1 MSAARSG
8 AGGRDLHLLAL
19 KLLLA
24 PALVGLASLTGR
36 RFGPRAAGLAA
47 SLPIVAGPALLF
59 FALEQGT
66 LFAARAASGALL
78 GLVPLSLFCL
88 VHLRLAHK
96 ASRLPRGLSA
106 PLCLLSG
113 WAAFL
118 AAALALRPLPVPSWA
133 APLVG
138 AFALVAGLVLA
149 PSPADDG
156 QVSAR
161 HHPALELLLRMLSAA
176 LLLATLTGLAAR
188 LGPVSSGL
196 LTPFPV
202 ASSVLVLGTHL
213 AEGPSSLCELVRGF
227 LFGLFGFVAFLAVL
241 SVALVPLG
249 AAKAFA
255 LGLCGSLFVAALLS
269 VRPWRRARTTQRP
282 GATG

>member
-1 MSAARSG
+1 M
-8 AGGRDLHLLAL
+8 
-19 KLLLA
+19 
-24 PALVGLASLTGR
+24 
-36 RFGPRAAGLAA
+36 
-47 SLPIVAGPALLF
+47 LLF
-59 FALEQGT
+59 FTLEQGT

-78 GLVPLSLFCL
+78 GLVPLALFCL

-96 ASRLPRGLSA
+96 LSRLPRRLSA

-118 AAALALRPLPVPSWA
+118 AAALVLRRLPVPSWA
-133 APLVG
+133 APLLG
-138 AFALVAGLVLA
+138 ACALVAGLAFA

-161 HHPALELLLRMLSAA
+161 HHPALELGLRMLAAA
-176 LLLATLTGLAAR
+176 LLVASLTGLSAR

-202 ASSVLVLGTHL
+202 ASSVLVFGTHL
-213 AEGPSSLCELVRGF
+213 AEGPSSLCELLRGF
-227 LFGLFGFVAFLAVL
+227 LVGLFGFVAFLAVL
-241 SVALVPLG
+241 SFALVPLG

-255 LGLCGSLFVAALLS
+255 LGLGLSLVIAGLLA
-269 VRPWRRARTTQRP
+269 VCPWRRARPTLRP
-282 GATG
+282 GAVG